1 MSRKHQKNQMELVFD
16 TGDSGE
22 ATRPVSGENELGM
35 AESKSGSPVNTGNM
49 MEEIITRENL
59 KRALKRVKCRF
70 CRRCLIQH
78 SVLEKLNSW
87 VRRRLRSYQWK
98 LWERGRAR
106 YAELR
111 KLGFGKDLAAQTA
124 GSSHSIW
131 KIIHSPALAIGM
143 NNAFFE
149 KLGLFR
155 PGIR

>member
-59 KRALKRVKCRF
+59 RRALKRVK
-70 CRRCLIQH
+70 
-78 SVLEKLNSW
+78 SNKGSTENGV
-87 VRRRLRSYQWK
+87 
-98 LWERGRAR
+98 
-106 YAELR
+106 
-111 KLGFGKDLAAQTA
+111 GKGLAAQTA

-131 KIIHSPALAIGM
+131 RISHSQALAIGM
-143 NNAFFE
+143 NNVFFE